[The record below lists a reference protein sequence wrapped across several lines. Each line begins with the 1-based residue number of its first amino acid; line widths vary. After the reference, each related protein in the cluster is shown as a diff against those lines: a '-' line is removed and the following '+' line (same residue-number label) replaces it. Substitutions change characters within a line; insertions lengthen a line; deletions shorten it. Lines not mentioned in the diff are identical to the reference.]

1 MYTDSQITAHIINKF
16 CDLNKPILTI
26 HDSYIVGTR
35 DTELLRRAMKQATIK
50 VVGVD
55 LSVEQEGIS
64 YQQIMSIQQQD
75 RDRYLDTFKEVLV
88 NQVKTERYQEN
99 LSKFIEYHSREL
111 L

>member
-1 MYTDSQITAHIINKF
+1 
-16 CDLNKPILTI
+16 
-26 HDSYIVGTR
+26 
-35 DTELLRRAMKQATIK
+35 MKQATIK

-64 YQQIMSIQQQD
+64 YQQIMSIQQQN
-75 RDRYLDTFKEVLV
+75 RNRYLDTFKEVLV

-99 LSKFIEYHSREL
+99 LSKFREYHSREL

>member
-1 MYTDSQITAHIINKF
+1 M
-16 CDLNKPILTI
+16 P
-26 HDSYIVGTR
+26 TR
-35 DTELLRRAMKQATIK
+35 PKYTELLRRAMKQATIK

-75 RDRYLDTFKEVLV
+75 RNRYLDTFKEVLV

-99 LSKFIEYHSREL
+99 LSKFREYHSSKL

>member
-1 MYTDSQITAHIINKF
+1 
-16 CDLNKPILTI
+16 
-26 HDSYIVGTR
+26 
-35 DTELLRRAMKQATIK
+35 MKQATIK

-75 RDRYLDTFKEVLV
+75 RNRYLDTFKEVLV
-88 NQVKTERYQEN
+88 DQVKTERYQEN
-99 LSKFIEYHSREL
+99 LSKFIEYHSSKL

>member
-1 MYTDSQITAHIINKF
+1 M
-16 CDLNKPILTI
+16 P
-26 HDSYIVGTR
+26 TR
-35 DTELLRRAMKQATIK
+35 PKYTELLRRAMKQATIK

-75 RDRYLDTFKEVLV
+75 RNRYLDTFKEVLV